1 MFRRFSKSASRK
13 GKTAYKFKFTFELA
27 NLTGIPAHVDHAALT
42 FVRGAKSQTS
52 AVVPVEECA
61 AVWHDARASRLEF
74 CVTLYKDS
82 SGAFQTKEYALKA
95 QGVTGAVDGATAA
108 NQHQRRKTFAKGVF
122 DLASFASLDGVGVD
136 ADAELQYVPLE
147 SCSKGMPGTVA
158 GLSVGCAW
166 LRDAAPGEAPTADSN
181 LPGSVRAGGGSEAT
195 ELVFVGDAVA
205 VKDASG
211 TDDIVLP
218 HPNGSV
224 TVQSHHEQDLEGFV
238 VPGEDDDDD
247 DANETVQVFAF
258 PDSRKSSD
266 DSLDFS
272 GASSRSDARSN
283 DDEIRLTPVREEKST
298 PGRERDASFT
308 EASRTNGSP
317 DRTPSETNVAN
328 VAREIGAFVA
338 REKIADESA
347 TKAPRSPETRFGIS
361 IGVSSKT
368 GLFEDG
374 DSSSLVRKEKEDSKT
389 PGSSD
394 EEKHTPARVLA
405 QRATAPLR
413 DEIDALRVALAEA
426 VTRCAL
432 AESDAVEHETFVR
445 SLKEELR
452 VRFEE
457 KAIVE
462 ERARAFETENA
473 RLRAAAEEYEKTI
486 AAKDAAFAAAEARA
500 AEEALSLS
508 RETADAVSAVERAT
522 KESAAYRRKLEKA
535 EAEIAAKAREV
546 ALEAEKAREV
556 AQEAEKLRRLAEPAS
571 AARAKDELHAECVAL
586 RDALKQSELAL
597 KACEE
602 AKKSAVAET
611 ETLRRSLV
619 SPKEPSARRP
629 ALREAN
635 ARDDDGV
642 LVSARRD
649 AVMRK
654 LVEKLRCDLKQSE
667 ECAAK
672 ATEALAVETSARKD
686 AEARAERLAARAKAK
701 EHAERAEKTV
711 EPNRTCSLLPW

>member
-1 MFRRFSKSASRK
+1 M
-13 GKTAYKFKFTFELA
+13 
-27 NLTGIPAHVDHAALT
+27 
-42 FVRGAKSQTS
+42 
-52 AVVPVEECA
+52 
-61 AVWHDARASRLEF
+61 
-74 CVTLYKDS
+74 
-82 SGAFQTKEYALKA
+82 
-95 QGVTGAVDGATAA
+95 
-108 NQHQRRKTFAKGVF
+108 
-122 DLASFASLDGVGVD
+122 
-136 ADAELQYVPLE
+136 
-147 SCSKGMPGTVA
+147 
-158 GLSVGCAW
+158 
-166 LRDAAPGEAPTADSN
+166 
-181 LPGSVRAGGGSEAT
+181 
-195 ELVFVGDAVA
+195 
-205 VKDASG
+205 
-211 TDDIVLP
+211 
-218 HPNGSV
+218 
-224 TVQSHHEQDLEGFV
+224 
-238 VPGEDDDDD
+238 
-247 DANETVQVFAF
+247 
-258 PDSRKSSD
+258 
-266 DSLDFS
+266 
-272 GASSRSDARSN
+272 
-283 DDEIRLTPVREEKST
+283 
-298 PGRERDASFT
+298 
-308 EASRTNGSP
+308 
-317 DRTPSETNVAN
+317 
-328 VAREIGAFVA
+328 
-338 REKIADESA
+338 
-347 TKAPRSPETRFGIS
+347 
-361 IGVSSKT
+361 
-368 GLFEDG
+368 
-374 DSSSLVRKEKEDSKT
+374 
-389 PGSSD
+389 
-394 EEKHTPARVLA
+394 A

-508 RETADAVSAVERAT
+508 RETADAVAAVERAT
-522 KESAAYRRKLEKA
+522 KQSAAYRRKLEKA

-546 ALEAEKAREV
+546 AEEAENK
-556 AQEAEKLRRLAEPAS
+556 RRLAEPAS
-571 AARAKDELHAECVAL
+571 AARAEDELHAECLAL

-597 KACEE
+597 KVCEE
-602 AKKSAVAET
+602 AKRSAVAET

-642 LVSARRD
+642 LFSARRD

>member
-108 NQHQRRKTFAKGVF
+108 NQQQRRKTFAKGVF
-122 DLASFASLDGVGVD
+122 DLASFASLDGVSVD
-136 ADAELQYVPLE
+136 ADAELQYVPLD
-147 SCSKGMPGTVA
+147 SCAKGMPGTVA
-158 GLSVGCAW
+158 GLSVQCAW

-181 LPGSVRAGGGSEAT
+181 LPGSILSLGGGSEAT
-195 ELVFVGDAVA
+195 ELVFVGDAEAKV

-211 TDDIVLP
+211 TDTNVLP
-218 HPNGSV
+218 HPNDSV

-238 VPGEDDDDD
+238 VPGEDDDFI
-247 DANETVQVFAF
+247 ANETVQVSETF
-258 PDSRKSSD
+258 PDANASD
-266 DSLDFS
+266 DSLDAS
-272 GASSRSDARSN
+272 GINMSSRSDARSA
-283 DDEIRLTPVREEKST
+283 RLTPVREGT
-298 PGRERDASFT
+298 PGREHETSFT

-317 DRTPSETNVAN
+317 DRTREEPERETNVAN
-328 VAREIGAFVA
+328 TTQEVGAFA
-338 REKIADESA
+338 HEADKNA
-347 TKAPRSPETRFGIS
+347 TPRSPETPFGTS
-361 IGVSSKT
+361 EVSSPP

-374 DSSSLVRKEKEDSKT
+374 ASSLVPKQDGKKT
-389 PGSSD
+389 PNSSD
-394 EEKHTPARVLA
+394 KHTPARVLV

-413 DEIDALRVALAEA
+413 DEIDALRVSLAEA

-432 AESDAVEHETFVR
+432 FESDAVEHEAFIR

-452 VRFEE
+452 LSVEE
-457 KAIVE
+457 KALAE
-462 ERARAFETENA
+462 ERLRAFETETA
-473 RLRAAAEEYEKTI
+473 RLRAAAEEYEKTV

-508 RETADAVSAVERAT
+508 RETADAVAAVERAT
-522 KESAAYRRKLEKA
+522 KESAAYRRKLQKA
-535 EAEIAAKAREV
+535 EAEIAAK
-546 ALEAEKAREV
+546 EAEKARDV
-556 AQEAEKLRRLAEPAS
+556 AEKAAS
-571 AARAKDELHAECVAL
+571 AARAEDELHAECSAL
-586 RDALKQSELAL
+586 RDALKLSKLAL
-597 KACEE
+597 KEADE

-619 SPKEPSARRP
+619 EEPKEPRRV
-629 ALREAN
+629 ALREVNGVVDDSAK
-635 ARDDDGV
+635 RD
-642 LVSARRD
+642 S
-649 AVMRK
+649 VMRK

-667 ECAAK
+667 ESVAK
-672 ATEALAVETSARKD
+672 TIEALAVETSARKD
-686 AEARAERLAARAKAK
+686 AEERAERLASSRAKEK
-701 EHAERAEKTV
+701 ENAERAEKTV
-711 EPNRTCSLLPW
+711 EPRTCSLLPW